1 MSNYDFIDLNVD
13 GGKELPSYLLRLMA
27 GLESKMTFVGFSSTK
42 GTNLSGSNGS
52 NYPGRLWVSEKNGY
66 DLSFHSNTI
75 KIKFNVELGTEFTAE
90 SFQILS
96 GESIETSKVIDSFDI
111 VSLSKLSNSKLEVS
125 VTMSLK

>member
-1 MSNYDFIDLNVD
+1 MNNYDFIDLNVD
-13 GGKELPSYLLRLMA
+13 GGNELPSYLLRLLA
-27 GLESKMTFVGFSSTK
+27 GLESKMTFIGFSSTK
-42 GTNLSGSNGS
+42 GTNLSGSNGL
-52 NYPGRLWVSEKNGY
+52 NYPGRVWVSKKNDY

-75 KIKFNVELGTEFTAE
+75 KIKFNVELGVEFTAE